1 MHPPPPSCT
10 SSLTKR
16 NRTNYWMAFG
26 LCPASPET
34 NYLQIGRRPINITRP
49 TLKRLLP
56 RIATKRLTSWAPSGH
71 CRAHATHLINAQP
84 LQKQNKDRATGWL
97 LVFAP
102 QAPCELPEDGRRTA
116 NWQVFGVS
124 PNNEHINP
132 SRRYRPTIAGVSGL
146 VPAA

>member
-26 LCPASPET
+26 LCPASPKT

-71 CRAHATHLINAQP
+71 CRAHVTHLINAQP
-84 LQKQNKDRATGWL
+84 LKKLRIELLDGFWSLPRRPHANYRKTVVEQRTGRFL
-97 LVFAP
+97 A
-102 QAPCELPEDGRRTA
+102 C
-116 NWQVFGVS
+116 
-124 PNNEHINP
+124 
-132 SRRYRPTIAGVSGL
+132 RPTL
-146 VPAA
+146 